1 MTPSSRALYDYL
13 RDDGRI
19 EEPDA
24 EIAQT
29 DEEPEIRQMMALHL
43 KKKRQQ
49 MMLKRMMSDSG
60 YADLAKMVNI
70 GKDSYEVGSEDDGL
84 E

>member
-1 MTPSSRALYDYL
+1 MTPSSRALYDFL
-13 RDDGRI
+13 RDDGR
-19 EEPDA
+19 
-24 EIAQT
+24 T
-29 DEEPEIRQMMALHL
+29 DEPEVADVESDEDPEVRHMMALHL

-49 MMLKRMMSDSG
+49 MMLKRMMADSG

-70 GKDSYEVGSEDDGL
+70 GKDSYEVGAEED